1 MKRFYQWGLLLLM
14 GVLLAGCSL
23 VKDGL
28 KELTNEN
35 LPKAENAERKKD
47 LATILLT
54 QSKKEWRKWRDTVGN
69 QAVNRKWRC
78 QAKATSGKPL
88 LRTPLIILIHSIMR
102 WIWR

>member
-47 LATILLT
+47 LATDLLT
-54 QSKKEWRKWRDTVGN
+54 QSKVHFWLLQEW
-69 QAVNRKWRC
+69 
-78 QAKATSGKPL
+78 
-88 LRTPLIILIHSIMR
+88 
-102 WIWR
+102 